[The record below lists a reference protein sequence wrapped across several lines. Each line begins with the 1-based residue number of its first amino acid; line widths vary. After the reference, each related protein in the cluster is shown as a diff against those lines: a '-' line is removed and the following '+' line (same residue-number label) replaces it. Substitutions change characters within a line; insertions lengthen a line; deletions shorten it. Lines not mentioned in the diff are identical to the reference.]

1 MSSTQLKIHSP
12 YNQDELG
19 IMNTLDWQ
27 SVSEKLDNALAAYQ
41 DRKQW
46 LPVHERVGILERTA
60 KLMEQQ
66 HDTLAMQIAQEGGKP
81 LKDAHVEATRAV
93 DGLRLAIE
101 TIRTEAGHVIPLNG
115 TAAAQKKMA
124 MTQVEPIG
132 VVVAVSAFNHP
143 LNLIV
148 HQVASAVAAGCPVLV
163 KPANDTPLSCQ
174 SFVDLLI
181 EAGLP
186 AVWCQCVITQ
196 NREVAEALVTD
207 SRVSFF
213 SFIGSAKVGWSLRS
227 KLAPGTRCSLEHG
240 GAAPVIVNDSS
251 DLSAAVGSITKGG
264 FYHAGQVCV
273 SVQRVYVHE
282 AIVNDF
288 ITLFTE
294 SAERLKVGDPTLM
307 ETDVGPLIR
316 QAEVS
321 RVDSWVKEAIEE
333 GAELITGGS
342 TIGEQCYA
350 PTILLNPDT
359 ESLVSQSEI
368 FGPVVCVYTYQSLD
382 DAIERANA
390 LPYSFQAA
398 VFTAQLD
405 TALHCYKHL
414 NASAVMV
421 NDHSAFRVDN
431 MPFAGLKQSGLGVGG
446 IQHTIR
452 DMQIEKMLVLSM

>member
-1 MSSTQLKIHSP
+1 MSTSLLKVQSP
-12 YNQDELG
+12 YNQADLG
-19 IMNTLDWQ
+19 SVSTMDWP
-27 SVSEKLDNALAAYQ
+27 SVSEKLDLAFAAFKNRQ
-41 DRKQW
+41 QW
-46 LPVHERVGILERTA
+46 LPVYERVGILERTSRLMMKHHA
-60 KLMEQQ
+60 K
-66 HDTLAMQIAQEGGKP
+66 LAMQIAQEGGKP
-81 LKDAHVEATRAV
+81 LKDALVETTRAI
-93 DGLRLAIE
+93 DGVKLAIE
-101 TIRTEAGHVIPLNG
+101 TIRTEAGHVIPVNG
-115 TAAAQKKMA
+115 TMSAANKMA
-124 MTQVEPIG
+124 MTQLEPIG

-186 AVWCQCVITQ
+186 EVWCQCTVT
-196 NREVAEALVTD
+196 RDRTVAEALVTD
-207 SRVSFF
+207 PRVAFF
-213 SFIGSAKVGWSLRS
+213 SFIGSPGVGWGLRS

-240 GAAPVIVNDSS
+240 GAAPVILSDSS
-251 DLSAAVGSITKGG
+251 NLQTTVDAITKGG

-282 AIVNDF
+282 AIVDDF
-288 ITLFTE
+288 LDVFKETVSQLQ
-294 SAERLKVGDPTLM
+294 VGDPILM

-316 QAEVS
+316 EAEVA
-321 RVDSWVKEAIEE
+321 RVHSWVREAVEQ
-333 GAELITGGS
+333 GAELICGGC

-359 ESLVSQSEI
+359 NSTVSQKEI
-368 FGPVVCVYTYQSLD
+368 FGPVVCVYTYSSID

-390 LPYSFQAA
+390 LPFAFQAA
-398 VFTAQLD
+398 VFTAELE
-405 TALHCYKHL
+405 TAMYCYKHL

-452 DMQIEKMLVLSM
+452 DMQIEKMLVLSI